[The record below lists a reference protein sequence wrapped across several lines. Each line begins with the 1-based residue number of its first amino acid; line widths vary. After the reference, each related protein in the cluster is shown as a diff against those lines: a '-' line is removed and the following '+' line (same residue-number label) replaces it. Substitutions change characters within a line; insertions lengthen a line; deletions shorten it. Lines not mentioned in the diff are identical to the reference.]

1 MSVKGTICIHGP
13 IKIGNNGLLNR
24 VIAHIAQASRVGR
37 MHFVFRHENNSGTV
51 TIPSG
56 ATAKL
61 LFLHFCIIFAHK
73 EYG

>member
-1 MSVKGTICIHGP
+1 MCVKGYSHGP
-13 IKIGNNGLLNR
+13 ITKHDNSLLNR
-24 VIAHIAQASRVGR
+24 VIAHIAQASRVAR
-37 MHFVFRHENNSGTV
+37 MHFVFRHENSSSCV

-56 ATAKL
+56 AGAKL

>member
-1 MSVKGTICIHGP
+1 MCERVAMAPLK
-13 IKIGNNGLLNR
+13 KRDNGLLNR
-24 VIAHIAQASRVGR
+24 VIAYIARASRVAR
-37 MHFVFRHENNSGTV
+37 MHFVFRHENNSSCV

-56 ATAKL
+56 ARAKL